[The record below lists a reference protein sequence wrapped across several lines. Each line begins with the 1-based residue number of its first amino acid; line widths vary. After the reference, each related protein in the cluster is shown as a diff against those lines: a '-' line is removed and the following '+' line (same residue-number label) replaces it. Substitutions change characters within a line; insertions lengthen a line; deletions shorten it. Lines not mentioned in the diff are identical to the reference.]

1 LADVTE
7 FMTLHPGDVLSIGV
21 AAHAPLAHAGQR
33 VTIAIEG
40 VGQLENVLL
49 AEELV

>member
-7 FMTLHPGDVLSIGV
+7 FMTLNPGDVLSIGV
-21 AAHAPLAHAGQR
+21 SAHAPLAHAGQG
-33 VTIAIEG
+33 VTITIAG
-40 VGQLENVLL
+40 VGQLHNVLV